1 MSILKV
7 NYLRNPIEDKHISM
21 IQYIDDLINYQK
33 KYSDQLQLSEY
44 TPSFRK
50 YLNILP
56 YKWKMRFAR
65 FVSYPLQIRKLPF
78 YDITHIGD
86 QGYSH
91 LVNHIK
97 SKVKILTVNDLIPLV
112 FEKKKLKDLYN
123 PSGKGTDKNLKYL
136 FRYSAKHFKYFDRII
151 AISENTK
158 KDILKFSDCDESR
171 ISVIHTNIPPAYF
184 NEDKINKNEIYEK
197 YKIPK
202 EQKKILIYGTG
213 FYKNHI
219 TSIKVLKN
227 LIKQNIDVVIVWLG
241 HKGNAQE
248 INDKEIIDKIIQLPT
263 MIPREEIPKIFKSCD
278 LILYPSLYEGMG
290 NLTLEAMRCGVPII
304 TSNTSAFPEIAGD
317 EEIMCDPLDDTMIT
331 MKVKKLFND
340 KDYYDKKI
348 RDGLNR
354 SKLFS
359 YEKMHQ
365 NIIELYKSEYL
376 KKT

>member
-1 MSILKV
+1 MSMLKV

>member
-365 NIIELYKSEYL
+365 KIIELYKSEYL

>member
-1 MSILKV
+1 MSMLKV

-365 NIIELYKSEYL
+365 KIIELYKSEYL